1 MSLTILT
8 EKKSLK
14 TFTKKYCKKRNQKE
28 FTIEK
33 LIKIKYDKLYVKW
46 EG

>member
-1 MSLTILT
+1 M
-8 EKKSLK
+8 EEKSLE

-33 LIKIKYDKLYVKW
+33 EIKRKDNKLYVKW